1 MARMA
6 PHKVVL
12 HGHELSYVDS
22 GSGPVVLFIHG
33 ILGSQQQ
40 WAHLVDTMDDD
51 HRVLVP
57 DLFGHGESAKPLG
70 DYSLSAHAAAMRDL
84 LDHLE
89 IERVTLVGHSL
100 GGGIAMQFFYLFPE
114 RVERL
119 VLVSSGGLG
128 REVNLLLRSA
138 TLPGAAQVLSV
149 LASAPVLS
157 PVEALGRGASKVG
170 WRPGADIGAIWRGFR
185 SLGDR
190 ESRRAFLATT
200 RAVIDIGG
208 QTHQRPRPPRWS
220 RATHP
225 DPDRVGHEGP
235 DDPGRA
241 RTQRPAQTLPDCRVE
256 LFEGAGHF
264 PHLDDPD
271 RFARVLREFIAADAT
286 HGAADCGRGLT
297 DPPRWRHAA
306 PRSSSGCCA
315 ASVRGDRGA
324 GEVAAGLGRDEH
336 DHRRDLLGRRGPRG
350 SWRQRSGRCSRG
362 PWRRTS
368 QLPSGRARRC

>member
-1 MARMA
+1 MAHA
-6 PHKVVL
+6 DPHKVVL
-12 HGHELSYVDS
+12 HGHELSYVDR

-84 LDHLE
+84 LDHLG
-89 IERVTLVGHSL
+89 IDRVTLVGHSL
-100 GGGIAMQFFYLFPE
+100 GGGIAMQFFYLFPD
-114 RVERL
+114 RVDRL
-119 VLVSSGGLG
+119 VLVASGGLG
-128 REVNLLLRSA
+128 REVNAVLRSA

-157 PVEALGRGASKVG
+157 RVEALGRGASKLG
-170 WRPGADIGAIWRGFR
+170 WRPGADLGAVWRGFS

-190 ESRRAFLATT
+190 ESRSAFLATT

-208 QTHQRPRPPRWS
+208 QSISAYDHLGAVPPISTLIVWGSKDRMIP
-220 RATHP
+220 ATHALSAQ
-225 DPDRVGHEGP
+225 
-235 DDPGRA
+235 RA
-241 RTQRPAQTLPDCRVE
+241 LPDCRIE

-271 RFARVLREFIAADAT
+271 RFARLLREFIADDT
-286 HGAADCGRGLT
+286 
-297 DPPRWRHAA
+297 PP
-306 PRSSSGCCA
+306 G
-315 ASVRGDRGA
+315 
-324 GEVAAGLGRDEH
+324 
-336 DHRRDLLGRRGPRG
+336 
-350 SWRQRSGRCSRG
+350 
-362 PWRRTS
+362 
-368 QLPSGRARRC
+368 